1 MIFKGCATALV
12 TPFREDGKSVN
23 YDSFKK
29 LIDFQLENGVS
40 ALLFLGT
47 TGEPPTLSESE
58 KEEIVKF
65 AVGYVNRRC
74 PVIVGSGGNCTEKV
88 VETSKLYENLGVDAL
103 LVVTPYYN
111 KCTQNGLIE
120 HYKSV
125 ANSTKLPIIMYNVP
139 ARTGLNMLP
148 QTVNELSKIK
158 NIVGIKE
165 ASGNIEQL
173 MENVKLSY
181 CEEFSVYTGDDSLI
195 LPAMCVGASGV
206 ISVTSN
212 VVPKEVSKLCDLC
225 FKNELNS
232 ARSLAYR
239 ISKLVKLLFCE
250 VNPIPVKTAV
260 SLIGIN
266 CGAVRLPLTN
276 LTNENKVK
284 LEEELKNLN
293 IV

>member
-173 MENVKLSY
+173 MENVKLSS

-232 ARSLAYR
+232 ARSLAYK

-266 CGAVRLPLTN
+266 CGSVRLPLTN

-293 IV
+293 IE